1 MVFHTDDWPALA
13 TTSVVGGLAGGLVMG
28 AILQVGTDVL
38 ATIGKISGSPDPLVG
53 WIVHLVLSVAFAAG
67 FLMVLGAKPIE
78 AAFRGPLDTVLLAMV
93 YSALL
98 ASSTWGF
105 VIPVTLG
112 FEEVFPLG
120 QSPDAVSVA
129 RFSVVLAIGHFA
141 YGIVLAGVVI
151 RRHQPMPLFEEE
163 PADV

>member
-1 MVFHTDDWPALA
+1 MVFHTDDWPTLA
-13 TTSVVGGLAGGLVMG
+13 TTAVVGGLTGGLVMG

-53 WIVHLVLSVAFAAG
+53 WIVHLVLSVVFATG
-67 FLMVLGAKPIE
+67 FLLVLGSTPIA
-78 AAFRGPLDTVLLAMV
+78 AAFRGPLDTGLLAMV

-98 ASSTWGF
+98 ASTTWGF
-105 VIPVTLG
+105 VIPVTFG

-120 QSPDAVSVA
+120 QSPDALSVA
-129 RFSVVLAIGHFA
+129 RFSIVLAIAHFA

-151 RRHQPMPLFEEE
+151 HRHQPMPLFEEDSV
-163 PADV
+163 DV